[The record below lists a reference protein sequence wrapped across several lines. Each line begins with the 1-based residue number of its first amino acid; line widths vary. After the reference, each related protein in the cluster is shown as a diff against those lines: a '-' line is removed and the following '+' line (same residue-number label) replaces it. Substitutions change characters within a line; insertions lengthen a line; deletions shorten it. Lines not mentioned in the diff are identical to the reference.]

1 MSTQQRTDIGLYGMG
16 TMGRNLALNI
26 ESKGYTVVVY
36 NITDP
41 ETRAFVE
48 GPGKGKKIIPTYNLK
63 DFVANLKFPRK
74 IMLMVTAGAP
84 VDSCIQQLEPFLDKG
99 DLIIDGGNSF
109 FKDTIRRNTSLT
121 EKGIF
126 FIGTGVSGG
135 EEGALKGPAI
145 MPGGQSEAYRLVEQ
159 IFKDISAKASDGTP
173 CVAYIGPDGA
183 GHFVKMVH
191 NGIEYGDMELIGEC
205 AWFFKNGLGISSAEI
220 ADIMAEWNGQSDIL
234 RSYLIEITAAS
245 MREKHKGAN
254 TPTFS
259 SPLEGEVRRGG
270 EYLVDRVADIT
281 RMKGTGTWT
290 VQSALELLVPVPTIA
305 AAVFSR
311 EMSQDKDL
319 RLKVSE
325 SLRSARKV
333 APGAKE
339 SLIKLAHD
347 ALYIAKISSYAQGM
361 ALLQAADREYK
372 FNLNFGEIARIW
384 RAGCIIRAQFLDEIT
399 KAYRKNPD
407 LPNLLVAPKF
417 AKFVNRNLK
426 KLAKF
431 IRIAHAAGVPVLAM
445 DGAYDYILQL
455 GSPVMFSAQV
465 AALQR
470 DYFGAHGY
478 FKVGGPNDPK
488 IITASDGKSR
498 EFHTEWL
505 LPGHPEKEVTK

>member
-1 MSTQQRTDIGLYGMG
+1 MERADIGLIGMEV
-16 TMGRNLALNI
+16 MGKNLTLNM
-26 ESKGYTVVVY
+26 ESRGYTVAVY
-36 NITDP
+36 NRTA
-41 ETRAFVE
+41 EKTKAFTE
-48 GPGKGKKIIPTYNLK
+48 GPAGGKKIIPTYDLK
-63 DFVANLKFPRK
+63 SLVAELKKPRK
-74 IMLMVTAGAP
+74 IMLMVKEGAP
-84 VDSCIQQLEPFLDKG
+84 VDSFIDQLVPLLNKG

-109 FKDTIRRNTSLT
+109 FKDTIRRNADLT
-121 EKGIF
+121 EKGIL

-145 MPGGQSEAYRLVEQ
+145 MPGGQTEAYRLVEQ
-159 IFKDISAKASDGTP
+159 IFRDISAKASDGAP

-245 MREKHKGAN
+245 MRESHKGSN
-254 TPTFS
+254 
-259 SPLEGEVRRGG
+259 

-325 SLRSARKV
+325 SLRVARKV

-339 SLIKLAHD
+339 GLIKLAHD
-347 ALYIAKISSYAQGM
+347 ALYLAKISSYAQGM

-372 FNLNFGEIARIW
+372 FRLNLSEIAKIW

-426 KLAKF
+426 KLGRF
-431 IRIAHAAGVPVLAM
+431 IRIAHAAGVPALAM
-445 DGAYDYILQL
+445 DSAYDYILQL

-478 FKVGGPNDPK
+478 FKVGGPDDPK
-488 IITASDGKSR
+488 IITTPDGRMR

-505 LPGHPEKEVTK
+505 LPGHPEKEITK